1 MNIVTKIKK
10 IEFGGASIVLL
21 ALLLSFMPFAKT
33 MAADENET
41 VVHLKD
47 VADWTDLAK
56 KVLLAGEKTKFNVFM
71 DNDIDL
77 GDCQT
82 MLGINGE
89 AFNGIFDGNKHT
101 LTVHYKAKYPQSKCA
116 PFISLNGTVKNL
128 TIKGEMEAAPEPE
141 KISIQL
147 GGIVCSPKSTCD
159 IENCVVD
166 ATLSYDGS
174 LSSIGGFVAYGQQEV
189 NLTNCLFSG
198 KIKASSSTGNK
209 ISKFIA
215 ETGLHGA
222 KYSIKNSLCTG
233 TTTGGT
239 LDNNKGVTF
248 YKVFEYETDGAR
260 RLPSSSVTQVTA
272 DRLTS
277 GKLSLSLNEY
287 SSNPVW
293 GQTFGQ
299 DASPVPYGAK
309 VIEDQSA
316 ITEPTEYHINNGTN
330 WRTFLYPRNT
340 KAGEGLRIFT
350 VNGINSDNVLVF
362 HELESG
368 TIPANTPVLLYK
380 NPEATDATTGFTLQ
394 PYSYRNEAPT
404 TGYLRGVYTE
414 TTAPV
419 GSYVLQKHADQSEP
433 AFYKVADT
441 TPSVKP
447 YNCYLAVEQGS
458 NAKSISF
465 PFPGTTGIKGIDA
478 GNASNFGDGKVYTL
492 DGKQVS
498 HMEKGKIYIVNGK
511 KFIIK

>member
-1 MNIVTKIKK
+1 MRIITKIKK
-10 IEFGGASIVLL
+10 IEFGGASIALL

-41 VVHLKD
+41 VVHLKN
-47 VADWTDLAK
+47 VADWKDLSIKVGLAK
-56 KVLLAGEKTKFNVFM
+56 AETKFNVFM

-82 MLGINGE
+82 MLGDGGK
-89 AFNGIFDGNKHT
+89 AFCGTFDGNKHT
-101 LTVHYKAKYPQSKCA
+101 LTVHYKADTNCA
-116 PFISLNGTVKNL
+116 PFLLLNGTVKDL
-128 TIKGEMEAAPEPE
+128 TIKGEMEVGRELDNITV
-141 KISIQL
+141 KL
-147 GGIVCSPKSTCD
+147 GGIIKTPASTCN

-166 ATLSYDGS
+166 ATLSYDGPNS
-174 LSSIGGFVAYGQQEV
+174 NIGGFVASGSEKLY
-189 NLTNCLFSG
+189 LTNCLFSG
-198 KIKASSSTGNK
+198 KIKASSSTENK

-215 ETGLHGA
+215 ATGPYGA
-222 KYSIKNSLCTG
+222 NYDIKYSLCTG

-260 RLPSSSVTQVTA
+260 QLPSSSVTQVTA

-277 GKLSLSLNEY
+277 GKLSLSLNENNN
-287 SSNPVW
+287 NPVW
-293 GQTFGQ
+293 GQTLGK

-309 VIEDQSA
+309 VVEEQSA
-316 ITEPTEYHINNGTN
+316 IKEATEYHITNGTN
-330 WRTFLYPRNT
+330 WRTFLYPRDT

-350 VNGINSDNVLVF
+350 VTGINSDNVLVF
-362 HELESG
+362 HELASG
-368 TIPANTPVLLYK
+368 TIPANTPVILYTK

-394 PYSYRNEAPT
+394 PYSYRNEAPA

-419 GSYVLQKHADQSEP
+419 DSYVLQKHADQTEP
-433 AFYKVADT
+433 AFYKVT
-441 TPSVKP
+441 GTQPTVKP

-458 NAKSISF
+458 NAKSFSF
-465 PFPGTTGIKGIDA
+465 AVPGTTGIKGIYDN
-478 GNASNFGDGKVYTL
+478 NASNFSDGKVYTL